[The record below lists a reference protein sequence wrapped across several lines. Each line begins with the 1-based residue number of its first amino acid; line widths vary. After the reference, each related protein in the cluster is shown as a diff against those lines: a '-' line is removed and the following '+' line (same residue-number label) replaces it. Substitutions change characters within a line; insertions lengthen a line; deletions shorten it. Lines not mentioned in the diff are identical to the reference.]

1 LFLTTSC
8 FYVPLRQ
15 DFVSAPALNIRTDQ
29 PLSSMLAALARE
41 VHALDPNLAL
51 YEMIT
56 LSSALFLRAE
66 IEAGTPFRLL
76 TGLRASL

>member
-1 LFLTTSC
+1 
-8 FYVPLRQ
+8 
-15 DFVSAPALNIRTDQ
+15 
-29 PLSSMLAALARE
+29 MLAALTRE

-56 LSSALFLRAE
+56 LSSALFLRGE